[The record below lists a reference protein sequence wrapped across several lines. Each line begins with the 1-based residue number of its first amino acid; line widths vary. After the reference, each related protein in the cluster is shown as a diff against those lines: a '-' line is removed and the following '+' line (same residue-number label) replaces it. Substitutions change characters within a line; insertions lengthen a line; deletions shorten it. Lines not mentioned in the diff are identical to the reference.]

1 MSSMD
6 ATPKM
11 PSYMRAPRNPNR
23 AFPPMDSAIR
33 ASTVATPITTPISTP
48 ISTPAPAS
56 ESDRRTE
63 PDDAF
68 TPRSRSELVCRL
80 LNITVAL
87 VLLIITIPVTLV
99 TALLIK
105 LSSRG
110 PVVYSQTRVGLD
122 RRWNRTRA
130 MFERRRENLGGEQ
143 FTIYKF
149 RSMRVDAE
157 VAGAAVWATKDDD
170 RVTTIGKI
178 IRKLR
183 IDELPQLWN
192 VLIGEMNVVG
202 PRPERPSI
210 FVRLREDIDLFPV
223 RQRVK
228 PGITGWAQINRSY
241 DTDMEGVREK
251 LRLDLEYLRNQ
262 SAMTD
267 IRILLQTVPVVLLRK
282 GGW

>member
-1 MSSMD
+1 MD
-6 ATPKM
+6 MTPDALN
-11 PSYMRAPRNPNR
+11 RLEAPLTPAR
-23 AFPPMDSAIR
+23 AFEPIRVPERAAAR
-33 ASTVATPITTPISTP
+33 ASAV
-48 ISTPAPAS
+48 STPAPAPERDS
-56 ESDRRTE
+56 SPEQPEEFS
-63 PDDAF
+63 
-68 TPRSRSELVCRL
+68 PRARSEVICRL
-80 LNITVAL
+80 LNVAVA
-87 VLLIITIPVTLV
+87 VLLLVITLPVTLV

-105 LSSRG
+105 LSSPG
-110 PVVYSQTRVGLD
+110 PVFYSQTRVGLD

-130 MFERRRENLGGEQ
+130 LYERRREDLGGEQ

-157 VAGAAVWATKDDD
+157 AAGAVWAKQDDD
-170 RVTTIGKI
+170 RVTTVGKI

-183 IDELPQLWN
+183 IDEIPQLFN
-192 VLIGEMNVVG
+192 VLRGEMNVVG

-210 FVRLREDIDLFPV
+210 FVRLREDIQLFPV

-241 DTDMEGVREK
+241 DTDIEGVREK
-251 LRLDLEYLRNQ
+251 LRLDIEYLRSQ

-267 IRILLQTVPVVLLRK
+267 LGIMLKTVPVVLLRK